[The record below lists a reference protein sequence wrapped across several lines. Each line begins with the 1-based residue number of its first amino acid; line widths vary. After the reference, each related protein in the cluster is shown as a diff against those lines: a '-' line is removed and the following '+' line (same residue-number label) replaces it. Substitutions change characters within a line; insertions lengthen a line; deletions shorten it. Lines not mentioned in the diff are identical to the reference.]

1 MMTSR
6 QRRSYRSALVLLVL
20 PMLLASSGWS
30 AGGPEPEG
38 GVVLVARD
46 EVESEE
52 LRAELASVGGE
63 GATRF
68 VLALSE
74 EAELPGV
81 DRCFPP
87 KSREVAG
94 DRELCRRLG
103 EVDVLVL
110 RGGTFMQWYDTLF
123 PDEGPTYLART
134 IVDRVRERKSII
146 AHGGASA
153 FLCNGTSIPREDLE
167 EPERNPR
174 RREPFVPRVAMRLGP
189 RAMIDSDDLSGGS
202 PFRLLHALW
211 ETRLDLGFHLVG
223 DVALDYRRV
232 GGKVHVLGPGT
243 VLVFELDRARRKRF
257 AVNEA
262 HLSLLRRGD
271 VWDQVF
277 ERTWLAGE
285 RPGSPRGAEGRS
297 RRGVVELEDAPLSHG
312 TSLLAAIA
320 SLRASAARQAR
331 GVDGERRLA
340 LTWDEGTRSREDAEG
355 ASVVRLRIDCSW
367 R

>member
-1 MMTSR
+1 MNTPLR
-6 QRRSYRSALVLLVL
+6 TRAPWSALLLL
-20 PMLLASSGWS
+20 LLLASSGWS
-30 AGGPEPEG
+30 AEEPEG
-38 GVVLVARD
+38 RVILVARE

-52 LRAELASVGGE
+52 LRVELASVGGE

-87 KSREVAG
+87 KSREVAN

-110 RGGTFMQWYDTLF
+110 RGGTFMQWFDTLF
-123 PDEGPTYLART
+123 PEEGPTYLART
-134 IVDRVRERKSII
+134 IVDRVRARRSIV
-146 AHGGASA
+146 AHGGACA

-189 RAMIDSDDLSGGS
+189 RAMIDSDDLPDGS

-232 GGKVHVLGPGT
+232 GGKVHVLGPGR
-243 VLVFELDRARRKRF
+243 VLVFDLDRARRKRF
-257 AVNEA
+257 AVHEA

-277 ERTWLAGE
+277 ERPWFAGE
-285 RPGSPRGAEGRS
+285 PPGAPHTVEEAP
-297 RRGVVELEDAPLSHG
+297 RRGVVELAGAFLSRG
-312 TSLLAAIA
+312 SSLLAAIT

-331 GVDGERRLA
+331 GVDGERRLE
-340 LTWDEGTRSREDAEG
+340 LTWDEGTRVLEDPEG
-355 ASVVRLRIDCSW
+355 ASILRLRIDCSW